1 VIDALAGA
9 VGVVQHLAPAPTF
22 NGRAVVEQ
30 VLAGLE
36 SPEEPRCAGDR
47 RPARAVTR
55 LTP

>member
-36 SPEEPRCAGDR
+36 SPEEPGVLVIDD
-47 RPARAVTR
+47 PHE
-55 LTP
+55 P